1 MASEANNVTLST
13 NFNVAP
19 YYDDFNESK
28 NFHRILFRPGLAV
41 QARELTQMQTIL
53 QNQIDRFAS
62 HIFKEG
68 STVQGLETNYDTR
81 YSYVK
86 LRNNNSVGTSV
97 DVTNFDS
104 KIVKGVTSG
113 VLATVIKVNDGSE
126 ANTPNFKTL
135 FIKYLAAN
143 NSTGYRFFANN
154 EIVST
159 VGAGTVY
166 TANTITSTQGGA
178 TGFGAAVTFNAG
190 VVYAKDHFIRVPEQT
205 VIVSKYDTFTAS
217 GRIGFDITETIVTE
231 TTDTTLLDPA
241 QGAYNYAAPG
251 AARLKLTADLRR
263 VGLNDTVSN
272 TFVELFQ
279 VKDGVVQSI
288 STRPQYAQIRDYI
301 AQRTADESGDY
312 VVNGFEL
319 NVKEHLKSGNNQGV
333 LTAARGGN
341 SSLLVVSA
349 EPGKAYVKGYDIER
363 IASISKSIT
372 KATDVEA
379 LQSAKALVDYGN
391 YLIVDNVV
399 GNWDVNRQSIV
410 SLRGAQ
416 QDAVSSLNYSSTVFS
431 GSQIGT
437 ARVRGIEHYTGT
449 PGLPSAQYK
458 LYLTDIK
465 MATGQSFTAVQ
476 SIGYNGGVG
485 TVYGKADVFGSNGLN
500 ANTSD
505 PLFDRAVFRLPAQA
519 IKRLRD
525 TSGTVNNDY
534 SFYKSFDI
542 TFNSAGQAQITTG
555 DTSETFDGSGTLS
568 DAATRTDF
576 YIVSR
581 ASGNTTTFSETLTT
595 TSGSNTVTASATIDG
610 KINPGDIIN
619 IHTGGGN
626 FLVSAVNGTTIN
638 LFGNAS
644 ASGAGKAFHK
654 RFFAGQVLDLA
665 GNGRDGARSIA
676 VSGSPT
682 TTADLDIN
690 ETLNS
695 TSLDATAIVK
705 LNKIDGQE
713 QAKTV
718 QRNRLVQIHV
728 GSNRGG
734 SGYTANTTGP
744 WTLGLSDGFKLVSV
758 RKKSSTDF
766 ASTTEGTD
774 VTSNFY
780 IDSGMLDSYYSHA
793 RLVKKTSSSLSISSG
808 DRFLVTLDH
817 FTHGTA
823 SRGYFSVDSY
833 PADDATAATDTTK
846 IFTYDIPVFVSPTS
860 GLSYDLRDCVDFRP
874 RMTDS
879 ANSVTTLTNIATN
892 PKTANTFVLP
902 SGGLHFSPTGEDFT
916 TDLEYYLR
924 RVDII
929 GLSVDGSLV
938 VTKGVPAVRPATPPA
953 PNDVMAM
960 AAIELAPY
968 PSLTP
973 VIARRVGRP
982 DQANRFRKFNNRR
995 YTMRDIGKIAERIDR
1010 LEYYT
1015 SLTLL
1020 EQTAQ
1025 NMLVQDTSGNNRF
1038 KNGILVD
1045 SFTTHA
1051 IGNVFDLDYKVAID
1065 PSRGELRPRFTN
1077 DETPLVMTANSANVV
1092 RTNVTPAGVSRDQVI
1107 VLAAEPS
1114 SSAFLPG
1121 TTVTSG
1127 GTTATIRH
1135 RVGAKLYVEDATA
1148 NFAASA
1154 SITGN
1159 LALGGTETTTIL
1171 SVTLSTAGKLV
1182 TLPYSHKVLVQQSY
1196 ATTTRNCA
1204 GSIWSFIGDLA
1215 LIPNND
1221 YWCDTVQGP
1230 DTNITIDLNTDAWE
1244 YLASTWP
1251 ATWNAAVTS
1260 FNGQPVVTV
1269 TTNNVGGTY
1278 TQTNA
1283 DGSQTIYQNTETVS
1297 TSATPTVTTQTGNQN
1312 GVDFVTTT
1320 ASYGNLVKDTSII
1333 PYMRSRQI
1341 LFKMQ
1346 GMKAAARLYAFFDGV
1361 DVSQYITQ
1369 LTAAEFTAGLKTV
1382 TGAPITPAATKGAPF
1397 VVGNDEVAYGAFTIP
1412 NDSSLKFRTGTKRLR
1427 FVDNPTNSST
1437 FGQFTTACEAAY
1449 TAEGL
1454 LQTVSALTVSTKSA
1468 EIVSTA
1474 LSTTTYGTSTSTT
1487 TQSGQVIVGTIPA
1500 SEPDTDDGG
1509 DPNPDPPV
1517 YEHHDPIAQT
1527 FFISSLLEAKTKSS
1541 GMYLTKVDLFFAT
1554 KDATRPITVQIHE
1567 VDKDTG
1573 AVTSKMIPFSK
1584 VIVPAANVNTSSN
1597 GSQPTPVYFE
1607 SPVYLSN
1614 ESEYAI
1620 VVIPSAGNPNYSVFT
1635 SVLGQKDL
1643 ITGSTVS
1650 EQPAA
1655 GFLFTSANQRTFV
1668 PVENEDMKFTAYY
1681 AEFNKSSVGTLI
1693 VKNPNRDH
1701 LTITDATGGKL
1712 NQAGEVVHGQT
1723 RLVGTFSPGN
1733 GLKGNTATGNSFVQ
1747 GMTSGATGKIVSV
1760 SANHVI
1766 VRDVSTTAKFRGGEA
1781 VRFRLGGSATTSP
1794 LAGNSTG
1801 GITSATYPVG
1811 RVTYYDEINYSNPR
1825 LILANTSYVNSGV
1838 AFANNRYFFAGTYIK
1853 GQTNGYSATISTV
1866 NNLTID
1872 NLNLITNAIVP
1883 SNNQLRAFAKMA
1895 TSTST
1900 RDSSFFRVNINGDTE
1915 LKTPRYVLSRS
1926 IESNTSASSATMAT
1940 NRSLEIR
1947 YELDGQNSVA
1957 SPAIDLDRITLFHTH
1972 NLISTNA
1979 AIGSS
1984 EDYVKNGGSSETRYI
1999 TRIVTLADGQD
2010 AEDLRVYLTAYKPN
2024 GSNIHVYY
2032 KVLAA
2037 EDNDSMADSR
2047 WIPMELNEAQGFTAA
2062 TRYSSSEN
2070 KNDFLELVYDVPAF
2084 PTNLSGTVYEPVGI
2098 PLSGV
2103 VSAAGGS
2110 NTVTG
2115 SSTAFSTE
2123 LVAGNV
2129 IRIDTLGGTFRVHSI
2144 ASPTSM
2150 TLTSRPASV
2159 SNKSAFRVNPVNQ
2172 SGANTSTG
2180 IIEYRNTTRARYVGY
2195 KYFQI
2200 KIVLVNSTSS
2210 NPPRVKD
2217 LRAIALQM

>member
-1 MASEANNVTLST
+1 MAAEANNVTLST

-19 YYDDFNESK
+19 YYDDFNEDK

-68 STVQGLETNYDTR
+68 STVHGLESNYDTR
-81 YSYVK
+81 YSYIK
-86 LRNNNSVGTSV
+86 LRNNNSTGNT
-97 DVTNFDS
+97 VTVSNFS
-104 KIVKGVTSG
+104 NKIVKGATSG
-113 VLATVIKVNDGSE
+113 VIATVVKVNDGSE

-135 FIKYLAAN
+135 FVKYLAAN
-143 NSTGYRFFANN
+143 NTTGYRFFANN
-154 EIVST
+154 EIVNT
-159 VGAGTVY
+159 VGGGTIY
-166 TANTITSTQGGA
+166 SANTITSTQGGA

-190 VVYAKDHFIRVPEQT
+190 IVYAKDHFIRVPEQT
-205 VIVSKYDTFTAS
+205 VVVGKYDATTAS
-217 GRIGFDITETIVTE
+217 ARVGFDITETIVTE
-231 TTDTTLLDPA
+231 TTDETLLDPA
-241 QGAYNYAAPG
+241 SGSYNYAAPG
-251 AARLKLTADLRR
+251 AARLKLTADLRA
-263 VGLNDTVSN
+263 VSLTAAVSN

-301 AQRTADESGDY
+301 ASRTADESGDY
-312 VVNGFEL
+312 VVRGFEL
-319 NVKEHLKSGNNQGV
+319 NVKEHLKTGNNQGV
-333 LTAARGGN
+333 LTAAQGGN

-399 GNWDVNRQSIV
+399 GNWDVNQQSIV
-410 SLRGAQ
+410 SLRGTQ
-416 QDAVSSLNYSSTVFS
+416 QDAVSSGNYSSTTFS
-431 GSQIGT
+431 GSEIGK

-485 TVYGKADVFGSNGLN
+485 TVYGKADVLGSNGLN

-525 TSGTVNNDY
+525 TSGNVNNDY
-534 SFYKSFDI
+534 SFYKSFPI
-542 TFNSAGQAQITTG
+542 TFNSAGQAQILTG

-581 ASGNTTTFSETLTT
+581 ASGNTTTFTETLTT

-610 KINPGDIIN
+610 KVNPGDIIN
-619 IHTGGGN
+619 IHTGGGS
-626 FLVSAVNGTTIN
+626 FIVSAVSGSTIN

-644 ASGAGKAFHK
+644 ASGSGKAFHK
-654 RFFAGQVLDLA
+654 RFIAGQVLDLA
-665 GNGRDGARSIA
+665 GNGKDGARAIT
-676 VSGSPT
+676 VSGTPT

-718 QRNRLVQIHV
+718 QRNRLVQVRV
-728 GSNRGG
+728 GAGG
-734 SGYTANTTGP
+734 GTSYTANTTGP
-744 WTLGLSDGFKLVSV
+744 WPLGLSDGFKLVEV
-758 RKKSSTDF
+758 RKKSGSNF

-774 VTSNFY
+774 VTSNFE
-780 IDSGMLDSYYSHA
+780 INSGMLDSYYSHA
-793 RLVKKTSSSLSISSG
+793 QLVKKPGSSLSISSG
-808 DRFLVTLDH
+808 DRLLVKLDY

-833 PADDATAATDTTK
+833 PVDDATAASDTTK
-846 IFTYDIPVFVSPTS
+846 IFTYEIPVFVSPTN
-860 GLSYDLRDCVDFRP
+860 GISYDLRDCIDFRP

-879 ANSVTTLTNIATN
+879 ANSVTTLTNISIN
-892 PKTANTFVLP
+892 PKTSNTFVLP
-902 SGGLHFSPTGEDFT
+902 SGGLHFSPPNEDFT

-929 GLSVDGSLV
+929 GLNTDGSLV

-960 AAIELAPY
+960 GAIELAPY
-968 PSLTP
+968 PSLPP
-973 VIARRVGRP
+973 VLARRVGRP
-982 DQANRFRKFNNRR
+982 DQANKFRKFNNRR

-1020 EQTAQ
+1020 EKSAQ
-1025 NMLVQDTSGNNRF
+1025 DMLVQDNGGNNRF

-1051 IGNVFDLDYKVAID
+1051 VGNVFDLDYKVAID
-1065 PSRGELRPRFTN
+1065 PALGQLRPRFTI
-1077 DETPLVMTANSANVV
+1077 DETPLIMTSNSANVV
-1092 RTNVTPAGVSRDQVI
+1092 RTNVTPSGVSRDQTI
-1107 VLAAEPS
+1107 TLTTEPTSTSFLAGA
-1114 SSAFLPG
+1114 
-1121 TTVTSG
+1121 TVTSG

-1135 RVGAKLYVEDATA
+1135 KVGTKLYVENATG
-1148 NFAASA
+1148 NFAAGA
-1154 SITGN
+1154 SIVSGATSAN
-1159 LALGGTETTTIL
+1159 VSSVTTTEP
-1171 SVTLSTAGKLV
+1171 GKLV
-1182 TLPYSHKVLVQQSY
+1182 TLPYSHKVLVQQGY

-1204 GSIWSFIGDLA
+1204 GSIWSFVGDLA
-1215 LIPNND
+1215 LIPNSD

-1251 ATWNAAVTS
+1251 ANWNAAITN
-1260 FNGQPVVTV
+1260 FNGQPVLTST

-1278 TQTNA
+1278 AVTQA
-1283 DGSQTIYQNTETVS
+1283 DGSQIIYQNTETVN
-1297 TSATPTVTTQTGNQN
+1297 TYATPTVTTQTGEQA
-1312 GVDFVTTT
+1312 GVNFVTTT
-1320 ASYGNLVKDTSII
+1320 QSYGNLVKDTSII
-1333 PYMRSRQI
+1333 PYMRSRSI

-1361 DVSQYITQ
+1361 NVSQYITQ
-1369 LTAAEFTAGLKTV
+1369 LTAAEFNAGLKTA
-1382 TGAPITPAATKGAPF
+1382 TGAPITPAATEGAAF
-1397 VVGNDEVAYGAFTIP
+1397 VVGNDETAYGVFRIP
-1412 NDSSLKFRTGTKRLR
+1412 NDSSLKFKTGSKRLR

-1437 FGQFTTACEAAY
+1437 FGQFTTSCEATY

-1454 LQTVSALTVSTKSA
+1454 LQTVSALTVTTKSV
-1468 EIVSTA
+1468 EITQTGLNS
-1474 LSTTTYGTSTSTT
+1474 TTYGTSSSSTT
-1487 TQSGQVIVGTIPA
+1487 SSGTNVVGTIPA
-1500 SEPDTDDGG
+1500 PEPDTDDGG
-1509 DPNPDPPV
+1509 DWNPDPPV
-1517 YEHHDPIAQT
+1517 YEHHDPVAQT
-1527 FFISSLLEAKTKSS
+1527 LFISSLPVAKTRSS

-1554 KDATRPITVQIHE
+1554 KDATRPVTVQIHE
-1567 VDKDTG
+1567 VEPLTSTI
-1573 AVTSKMIPFSK
+1573 TSKVVPFSK
-1584 VIVPAANVNTSSN
+1584 VTIAAADVNTSTN

-1614 ESEYAI
+1614 EYEYAI
-1620 VVIPSAGNPNYSVFT
+1620 VVIPSAGNPNYSLFT

-1643 ITGSTVS
+1643 ITGSVVS

-1655 GFLFTSANQRTFV
+1655 GYLFTSANQRTFV

-1681 AEFNKSSVGTLI
+1681 AEFDKSAVGTLI

-1701 LTITDATGGKL
+1701 LTITDATGGRL
-1712 NQAGEVVHGQT
+1712 QQIGEVVHGQT
-1723 RLVGTFSPGN
+1723 RLVGTFAPGN

-1760 SANHVI
+1760 STNHVV
-1766 VRDVSTTAKFRGGEA
+1766 VRDVSTGAKFRGGEA

-1811 RVTYYDEINYSNPR
+1811 RVTYYDDTNYTSTR

-1895 TSTST
+1895 TSTSA
-1900 RDSSFFRVNINGDTE
+1900 RDASFFRVNINADTE
-1915 LKTPRYVLSRS
+1915 LKAPRYVLSRS
-1926 IESNTSASSATMAT
+1926 NESNTSASSATMAT
-1940 NRSLEIR
+1940 NRSLEIK
-1947 YELDGQNSVA
+1947 YELDGRNSVA
-1957 SPAIDLDRITLFHTH
+1957 SPAIDLDRITLYHTH

-1984 EDYVKNGGSSETRYI
+1984 EDYVKNGGNSETRYI
-1999 TRIVTLADGQD
+1999 TRIVSLADGQD
-2010 AEDLRVYLTAYKPN
+2010 AEDLRVYLTAYKPS
-2024 GSNIHVYY
+2024 GSNIFVYY

-2037 EDNDSMADSR
+2037 EDNDTMADSR

-2070 KNDFLELVYDVPAF
+2070 RNDFLELVYDVPNY
-2084 PTNLSGTVYEPVGI
+2084 TN
-2098 PLSGV
+2098 
-2103 VSAAGGS
+2103 
-2110 NTVTG
+2110 
-2115 SSTAFSTE
+2115 
-2123 LVAGNV
+2123 
-2129 IRIDTLGGTFRVHSI
+2129 I
-2144 ASPTSM
+2144 A
-2150 TLTSRPASV
+2150 R
-2159 SNKSAFRVNPVNQ
+2159 
-2172 SGANTSTG
+2172 SGANNSTG
-2180 IIEYRNTTRARYVGY
+2180 IIEYRNSARARYSGY
-2195 KYFQI
+2195 KYFQL
-2200 KIVLVNSTSS
+2200 KIVLVNSTST